1 MQTPEARKLTAYHE
15 GGHALVA
22 LNTAGADGIH
32 KATIVPRGHALGMV
46 STVSLAVRVRR
57 QCMIGGQKG
66 HVLGMVPFFLGQACA
81 CSAAAKPSSPCC
93 SHYARF
99 RPCGGSVV
107 QKEGTCTPRP
117 PGPRWLHSPRM

>member
-66 HVLGMVPFFLGQACA
+66 HVLGMACLSFWGKPVP
-81 CSAAAKPSSPCC
+81 AAPPPSPPL
-93 SHYARF
+93 H
-99 RPCGGSVV
+99 VV
-107 QKEGTCTPRP
+107 HIMPVSDHVEA
-117 PGPRWLHSPRM
+117 L